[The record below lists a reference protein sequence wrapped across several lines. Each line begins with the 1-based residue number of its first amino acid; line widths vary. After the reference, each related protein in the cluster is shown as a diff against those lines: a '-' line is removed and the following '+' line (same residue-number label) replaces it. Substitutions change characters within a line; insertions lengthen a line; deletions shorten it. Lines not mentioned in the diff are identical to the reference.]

1 MSDSKQKKI
10 TEFNKSAISQLKKI
24 YRFQKRQII
33 SRLKE
38 FENLWLTGNDEEIFT
53 ELAFCLLTP
62 QSKAKS
68 CWDAVLN
75 LKEHDLLLSGNTE
88 QIRKGLACVRF
99 KNKKAVYIVKARESF
114 LPSSHSIENPP
125 SPPLPKGGVG
135 GLNKCGWEG
144 VSIKSILSKF
154 NDVNKLRDWLVQNVT
169 GLGYKEAS
177 HFLRNIG
184 LGEEIAILDRHI
196 LRNLKE
202 TGVIEEIP
210 ESLSRTRYMQIEKQ
224 MIGFARQIRIPV
236 SHLDLLL
243 WYKGT
248 GEIFK

>member
-68 CWDAVLN
+68 CWDAVLKI
-75 LKEHDLLLSGNTE
+75 KEKDLLFRGNTE
-88 QIRKGLACVRF
+88 QIKQGLICVRF
-99 KNKKAVYIVKARESF
+99 KNKKAEYIVKARRLF
-114 LPSSHSIENPP
+114 MTQNRIKVPP
-125 SPPLPKGGVG
+125 PHPPLVKGGRGDFKV
-135 GLNKCGWEG
+135 NNY
-144 VSIKSILSKF
+144 VSIKPILSMF
-154 NDVNKLRDWLVQNVT
+154 SDIAECREWLVNNID

-184 LGEEIAILDRHI
+184 LGDEIAILDRHI
-196 LRNLKE
+196 LRSLKE
-202 TGVIEEIP
+202 IGVIEEIP
-210 ESLSRTRYMQIEKQ
+210 ESLSRAKYMQIEKQ
-224 MIGFARQIRIPV
+224 MIRFARQIRIPI

>member
-1 MSDSKQKKI
+1 MSDSKQKEI
-10 TEFNKSAISQLKKI
+10 TEFNTSAISQLKKI
-24 YRFQKRQII
+24 YKFQKKQII

-68 CWDAVLN
+68 CWDAVLK

-99 KNKKAVYIVKARESF
+99 KNKKAEYIIKARKLF
-114 LPSSHSIENPP
+114 T
-125 SPPLPKGGVG
+125 PPLLPPLLRRGA
-135 GLNKCGWEG
+135 GLNKKVSKDFHADNHR
-144 VSIKSILSKF
+144 VSIKPLLKSFSNIYEC
-154 NDVNKLRDWLVQNVT
+154 REWLVNNIV

-210 ESLSRTRYMQIEKQ
+210 ESLSRAKYIQIEKQ